1 MIWEAPRVVVLV
13 CFCIHNAPITHT
25 HPHALHSQSHPLE
38 SRREHRMREGGA
50 PTESVPFKSQE
61 YPLALIFQLE
71 VGTPRGLAQD
81 SEGDDHEDS
90 NDADDQVDNELVPDT
105 GSICVGWH
113 NHTTTRECR
122 RACSV

>member
-1 MIWEAPRVVVLV
+1 
-13 CFCIHNAPITHT
+13 
-25 HPHALHSQSHPLE
+25 
-38 SRREHRMREGGA
+38 MREGGA

-105 GSICVGWH
+105 GSINTASSPVFLEALRLPTLLAERDG
-113 NHTTTRECR
+113 
-122 RACSV
+122 AL